1 MDYLKLND
9 VTIFV
14 RNGATIKQ
22 NKENRNGYPI
32 TRIETLS
39 NDKFNYDRLGYAS
52 IFDEK
57 YSDYYLKDGDVLLS
71 HINSEKFLGRSVM
84 YKDIGFGNIIHGMN
98 LLNIRFK
105 TNYLPKYFEYYARS
119 SIAKRYFIKN
129 TKHAVN
135 QASISST
142 AIKNMP
148 IPNVTLDVQKKVVIS
163 LNIIDN
169 AINSKQKQFILL
181 DELIKSRFI
190 EMFET
195 IDLSEQ
201 RSNWKELGL
210 VSKIYTGT
218 TPSTKEPKNWDGDI
232 LWITPAEMNQDT
244 FYVYDTVRKITEIG
258 LKSKSL
264 DLMPVNTV
272 LLSTR
277 APIGKVGIVGKP
289 MACNQG
295 FKNFECSSEVN
306 PVFLYTLLKNNTDYL
321 NSLGSGTTFLEV
333 SKSRISKM
341 LIPVPSIELQ
351 NQFESYIKL
360 IDKLKFIVQEQIKNL
375 QELFDKKM
383 DEYFG
388 E

>member
-1 MDYLKLND
+1 MRFEFLKVCND
-9 VTIFV
+9 VTKT
-14 RNGATIKQ
+14 ATKIPQ
-22 NKENRNGYPI
+22 SDYLNEGLYPI
-32 TRIETLS
+32 YDQGKDIIGGYS
-39 NDKFNYDRLGYAS
+39 NTVNGIA
-52 IFDEK
+52 
-57 YSDYYLKDGDVLLS
+57 SDYPYIVFGDHTRVIKYINNPCFIGADGVKLLKV
-71 HINSEKFLGRSVM
+71 INSDF
-84 YKDIGFGNIIHGMN
+84 
-98 LLNIRFK
+98 
-105 TNYLPKYFEYYARS
+105 LPKYVYYSMIANPVENQGYSRHFKLLKETTIKYVDIVS
-119 SIAKRYFIKN
+119 QSKIVKDLDNINNSIIVKN
-129 TKHAVN
+129 NKL
-135 QASISST
+135 
-142 AIKNMP
+142 KM
-148 IPNVTLDVQKKVVIS
+148 
-163 LNIIDN
+163 
-169 AINSKQKQFILL
+169 L

-210 VSKIYTGT
+210 VSNIYTGT
-218 TPSTKEPKNWDGDI
+218 TPSTKEPKNWDGDV

-258 LKSKSL
+258 RKSKSL

-321 NSLGSGTTFLEV
+321 NLLGSGTTFLEV

-351 NQFESYIKL
+351 NKFESYVKL
-360 IDKLKFIVQEQIKNL
+360 IDKSKFVCYSK
-375 QELFDKKM
+375 
-383 DEYFG
+383 YFLCDIFTL
-388 E
+388 ESSTIAYSNVVSIFAWPNRC

>member
-1 MDYLKLND
+1 MNIDFLKICSDVTKTAMKIPQSQYLSSGQYPIFDQGQKTISGYSND
-9 VTIFV
+9 VENVANDFPYIVFGDHTRVLKYVNEPCYIGADGVKLLKIINNDFDTKYVFYALLANPVNSQGYSRHFKFLKERKIKFV
-14 RNGATIKQ
+14 SKKEQCFIVEKLDLIRESIEL
-22 NKENRNGYPI
+22 KEN
-32 TRIETLS
+32 E
-39 NDKFNYDRLGYAS
+39 
-52 IFDEK
+52 
-57 YSDYYLKDGDVLLS
+57 LKW
-71 HINSEKFLGRSVM
+71 
-84 YKDIGFGNIIHGMN
+84 
-98 LLNIRFK
+98 
-105 TNYLPKYFEYYARS
+105 
-119 SIAKRYFIKN
+119 
-129 TKHAVN
+129 
-135 QASISST
+135 
-142 AIKNMP
+142 
-148 IPNVTLDVQKKVVIS
+148 
-163 LNIIDN
+163 
-169 AINSKQKQFILL
+169 L

-218 TPSTKEPKNWDGDI
+218 TPSTKEPKNWDGDV

-258 LKSKSL
+258 RKSKSL